1 VRTLNEIQ
9 QMVETYL
16 KNHESTLLSK
26 YTSIIVGG
34 KRPIHGREKSVEM
47 TLTTF
52 ERAEKCNALFLSEAG
67 SGKTA
72 LANELARMDTKRVY
86 LEVDFAR
93 LVVDLKDASD
103 LSGALKQMADE
114 IEDAMKEINISLVL
128 FFDEYHQLA
137 KISELALDGLKP
149 ILEKSGS
156 RGIRV
161 ICATTYEEFDKYLA
175 ENQAL
180 TERFQTIKLEQLTTD
195 VIIQILQD
203 FASDYITELPRD
215 LAKYIVDVTD
225 KYFPERSQPRKSKDV
240 VDAMIG
246 KIQYAGKTVS
256 KELVHEVLRDGYDVE
271 LDTTVNPF
279 EIAKLLNQRVFDQPN
294 ATQIV
299 EDSLQSQFAGFAR
312 KDKPKASW
320 LFCGKPAVGKTELA
334 KCVADLMVKGSN
346 NFIRMDMSDYSH
358 PDSVATFKNEL
369 TRKVWERPFSVI
381 LLDEVEKATR
391 GATLLLLQVLDEGY
405 LTNRFNRRVSFRNAY
420 VILTTNAGS
429 ELFNTIGDY
438 FNDGDG
444 DLSKDRSTLLP
455 VLKRALSANGGDEI
469 KFPPELLSRVDAII
483 PFAPLS
489 LETQKKIASSALD
502 KLAEETKQASNTSIV
517 FMNKDDLVDYITID
531 LVSKNVETLGG
542 AREVKGIVSSLVQ
555 TEIAKAVNRNP
566 NRDTLYVSVENM
578 ENSFARNTSILK
590 TLAYLKVS

>member
-1 VRTLNEIQ
+1 MRTLNEIQ
-9 QMVETYL
+9 EMVQTYL
-16 KNHESTLLSK
+16 SNHKNTLLSK
-26 YTSIIVGG
+26 YTSIIIGG
-34 KRPIHGREKSVEM
+34 KRPILGRDKSVDM

-72 LANELARMDTKRVY
+72 LANELARVDTNRVY

-114 IEDAMKEINISLVL
+114 IEDAMNELRVSMVL

-137 KISELALDGLKP
+137 KLSELALDGLKP
-149 ILEKSGS
+149 ILEKSGA

-195 VIIQILQD
+195 VIIQIIQG
-203 FASDYITELPRD
+203 FASDYMDLPYD
-215 LAKYIVDVTD
+215 LAKYIVEITD

-246 KIQYAGKTVS
+246 KITYAGKSVS
-256 KELVHEVLRDGYDVE
+256 KELVHEVLRDGYDIE

-279 EIAKLLNQRVFDQPN
+279 EIAEILNKQVFDQPN

-299 EDSLQSQFAGFAR
+299 EDNLQSQFAGFER

-334 KCVADLMVKGSN
+334 KCVANLMVRGSN

-369 TRKVWERPFSVI
+369 TRKVWERPFSVV

-444 DLSKDRSTLLP
+444 DLSKDRSTILP
-455 VLKRALSANGGDEI
+455 VLKRALSSNGGDEI

-489 LETQKKIASSALD
+489 LGTQKKIVSSALD
-502 KLAEETKQASNTSIV
+502 KLAEETKRVSNTSIV
-517 FMNKDDLVDYITID
+517 FTNKEDLIDFITID

-578 ENSFARNTSILK
+578 ANSFARNSSILN

>member
-1 VRTLNEIQ
+1 
-9 QMVETYL
+9 MVETYL
-16 KNHESTLLSK
+16 SNHKSTLLSK
-26 YTSIIVGG
+26 YTSIIIGG
-34 KRPIHGREKSVEM
+34 KRPILGRDKSVEM

-72 LANELARMDTKRVY
+72 LANELARVDTDRVY

-114 IEDAMKEINISLVL
+114 IEDAMNELRVSMVL

-137 KISELALDGLKP
+137 KLSELALDGLKP
-149 ILEKSGS
+149 ILEKSGA

-195 VIIQILQD
+195 VIIQIIQG
-203 FASDYITELPRD
+203 FASDYIDLPYD
-215 LAKYIVDVTD
+215 LAKYIVEITD

-246 KIQYAGKTVS
+246 KITYAGKSVS

-279 EIAKLLNQRVFDQPN
+279 EIAEILNKQIFDQPN

-299 EDSLQSQFAGFAR
+299 EDALQSQFAGFER

-334 KCVADLMVKGSN
+334 KCVANLMVRGSN

-369 TRKVWERPFSVI
+369 TRKVWERPFSVV

-444 DLSKDRSTLLP
+444 DLSKDRSTILP
-455 VLKRALSANGGDEI
+455 VLKRALSSSGGDEI

-489 LETQKKIASSALD
+489 LGTQKKIVSSALD
-502 KLAEETKQASNTSIV
+502 KLAEETKRVSNTSIV
-517 FMNKDDLVDYITID
+517 FTNKEDLIDFITID

-578 ENSFARNTSILK
+578 ANSFARNSSILK

>member
-1 VRTLNEIQ
+1 MRTLNEIQ

-16 KNHESTLLSK
+16 SNHKSTLLSK
-26 YTSIIVGG
+26 YTTIIIGG
-34 KRPIHGREKSVEM
+34 KRPVLGRDKSVEM

-72 LANELARMDTKRVY
+72 LANELARVDTDRVY

-114 IEDAMKEINISLVL
+114 IEDAMNELRVSMVL

-137 KISELALDGLKP
+137 KLSELALDGLKP
-149 ILEKSGS
+149 ILEKSGA

-195 VIIQILQD
+195 VIIQIIQG
-203 FASDYITELPRD
+203 FASDYMDLPYD
-215 LAKYIVDVTD
+215 LAKYIVEITD

-246 KIQYAGKTVS
+246 KISYAGKSVS

-279 EIAKLLNQRVFDQPN
+279 EIANILNKQVFDQPN

-299 EDSLQSQFAGFAR
+299 EDNLQSQFAGFER

-334 KCVADLMVKGSN
+334 KCVANLMVRGSN

-369 TRKVWERPFSVI
+369 TRKVWERPFSVV

-444 DLSKDRSTLLP
+444 DLSKDRSTILP
-455 VLKRALSANGGDEI
+455 VLKRALSSNGGDEI

-489 LETQKKIASSALD
+489 LGTQKKIVSSALD
-502 KLAEETKQASNTSIV
+502 KLAEETKRVSNTSIV
-517 FMNKDDLVDYITID
+517 FTNKEDLIDFITID

-555 TEIAKAVNRNP
+555 TEISKAVNRNP

-578 ENSFARNTSILK
+578 ANSFARNSSILK

>member
-1 VRTLNEIQ
+1 MRTLNEIQ
-9 QMVETYL
+9 EMVQTYL
-16 KNHESTLLSK
+16 SNHKSTLLSK
-26 YTSIIVGG
+26 YTSIIIGG
-34 KRPIHGREKSVEM
+34 KRPILGRDKSVDM

-72 LANELARMDTKRVY
+72 LANELARIDTDRVY

-114 IEDAMKEINISLVL
+114 IEDAMNELRVSMVL

-195 VIIQILQD
+195 VIIQIIQG
-203 FASDYITELPRD
+203 FASDYMDLPYD
-215 LAKYIVDVTD
+215 LAKYIVEITD

-246 KIQYAGKTVS
+246 KITYAGKSVS

-279 EIAKLLNQRVFDQPN
+279 EIANILNQQVFDQPN

-299 EDSLQSQFAGFAR
+299 EDNLQSQFAGFER

-334 KCVADLMVKGSN
+334 KCVANLMVRGSN

-369 TRKVWERPFSVI
+369 TRKVWERPFSVV

-444 DLSKDRSTLLP
+444 DLSKDRSTILP
-455 VLKRALSANGGDEI
+455 VLKRALSSNGGDEI

-489 LETQKKIASSALD
+489 LGTQKKIVSSALD
-502 KLAEETKQASNTSIV
+502 KLAEETKRVSNTSIV
-517 FMNKDDLVDYITID
+517 FTNKEDLIDFITID

-578 ENSFARNTSILK
+578 ANSFARNSSILK

>member
-1 VRTLNEIQ
+1 MRTLNEIQ
-9 QMVETYL
+9 QMVQTYL
-16 KNHESTLLSK
+16 SNHKSTLLSK
-26 YTSIIVGG
+26 YTSIIIGG
-34 KRPIHGREKSVEM
+34 KRPILGRDKSVDM

-72 LANELARMDTKRVY
+72 LANELARVDTNRVY

-114 IEDAMKEINISLVL
+114 IEDAMNELRVSMVL

-137 KISELALDGLKP
+137 KLSELALDGLKP
-149 ILEKSGS
+149 ILEKSGA

-195 VIIQILQD
+195 VIIQIIQG
-203 FASDYITELPRD
+203 FASDYMDLPYD
-215 LAKYIVDVTD
+215 LAKYIVEITD

-246 KIQYAGKTVS
+246 KITYAGKSVS

-279 EIAKLLNQRVFDQPN
+279 EIAEILNKQVFDQPN

-299 EDSLQSQFAGFAR
+299 EDNLQSQFAGFER

-334 KCVADLMVKGSN
+334 KCVANLMVRGSN

-369 TRKVWERPFSVI
+369 TRKVWERPFSVV

-444 DLSKDRSTLLP
+444 DLSKDRSTILP
-455 VLKRALSANGGDEI
+455 VLKRALSSNGGDEI

-489 LETQKKIASSALD
+489 LGTQKKIVSSALD
-502 KLAEETKQASNTSIV
+502 KLAEETKRVSNTSIV
-517 FMNKDDLVDYITID
+517 FTNKEDLIDFITID

-578 ENSFARNTSILK
+578 ANSFARNSSILK

>member
-1 VRTLNEIQ
+1 MRTLNEIQ
-9 QMVETYL
+9 EMVQTYL
-16 KNHESTLLSK
+16 SNHKSTLLSK

-34 KRPIHGREKSVEM
+34 KRPILGRDKSVDM

-72 LANELARMDTKRVY
+72 LANELARVDTDRVY

-114 IEDAMKEINISLVL
+114 IEDAMNELRVSMVL

-137 KISELALDGLKP
+137 KLSELALDGLKP
-149 ILEKSGS
+149 ILEKSGA

-195 VIIQILQD
+195 VIIQIIQG
-203 FASDYITELPRD
+203 FASDYMDLPYD
-215 LAKYIVDVTD
+215 LAKYIVEITD

-246 KIQYAGKTVS
+246 KITYAGKSVS

-279 EIAKLLNQRVFDQPN
+279 EIAEILNQHVFDQPN

-299 EDSLQSQFAGFAR
+299 EDNLQSQFAGFER

-334 KCVADLMVKGSN
+334 KCVANLMVRGSN

-369 TRKVWERPFSVI
+369 TRKVWERPFSVV

-444 DLSKDRSTLLP
+444 DLSKDRSTILP
-455 VLKRALSANGGDEI
+455 VLKRALSSNGGDEI

-489 LETQKKIASSALD
+489 LGTQKKIVSSALD
-502 KLAEETKQASNTSIV
+502 KLAEETKRVSNTSIV
-517 FMNKDDLVDYITID
+517 FTNKEDLIDFITID

-578 ENSFARNTSILK
+578 ANSFARNSSILK

>member
-1 VRTLNEIQ
+1 
-9 QMVETYL
+9 MVETYL
-16 KNHESTLLSK
+16 SNHKSTLLSK
-26 YTSIIVGG
+26 YTSIIIGG
-34 KRPIHGREKSVEM
+34 KRPILGRDKSVEM

-72 LANELARMDTKRVY
+72 LANELARVDTDRVY

-114 IEDAMKEINISLVL
+114 IEDAMNELRVSMVL

-137 KISELALDGLKP
+137 KLSELALDGLKP
-149 ILEKSGS
+149 ILEKSGA

-195 VIIQILQD
+195 VIIQIIQG
-203 FASDYITELPRD
+203 FASDYIDLPYD
-215 LAKYIVDVTD
+215 LAKYIVEITD

-246 KIQYAGKTVS
+246 KITYAGKSVS

-279 EIAKLLNQRVFDQPN
+279 EIAKTLNQHVFDQPN

-299 EDSLQSQFAGFAR
+299 EDALQGQFAGFER

-334 KCVADLMVKGSN
+334 KCIANLMVRGSN

-369 TRKVWERPFSVI
+369 TRKVWERPFSVV

-429 ELFNTIGDY
+429 ELFTTVGDY
-438 FNDGDG
+438 FNNGDG
-444 DLSKDRSTLLP
+444 DLSKDRSTILP
-455 VLKRALSANGGDEI
+455 VLKRALSSNGGDEI

-489 LETQKKIASSALD
+489 LGTQKKIVSSALD
-502 KLAEETKQASNTSIV
+502 KLAEETKRVSNTSIV
-517 FMNKDDLVDYITID
+517 FTNKEDLIDFITID
-531 LVSKNVETLGG
+531 LVPKNAETLGG

-578 ENSFARNTSILK
+578 ANSFARNSSILN

>member
-1 VRTLNEIQ
+1 MRTLNEIQ
-9 QMVETYL
+9 EMVETYL
-16 KNHESTLLSK
+16 SNHKSTLLSK
-26 YTSIIVGG
+26 YTTIIVGG
-34 KRPIHGREKSVEM
+34 KRPILGRDKSVEM

-72 LANELARMDTKRVY
+72 LANELARVDTDRVY

-114 IEDAMKEINISLVL
+114 IEDAMNELRVSMVL

-137 KISELALDGLKP
+137 KLSELALDGLKP

-195 VIIQILQD
+195 VIIQIIQG
-203 FASDYITELPRD
+203 FASDYIDLPYD
-215 LAKYIVDVTD
+215 LAKYIVEITD

-246 KIQYAGKTVS
+246 KITYSGKSVS

-279 EIAKLLNQRVFDQPN
+279 EIAEILNQHVFDQPN

-299 EDSLQSQFAGFAR
+299 EDNLQSQFAGFER

-334 KCVADLMVKGSN
+334 KCVANLMVRGSN

-369 TRKVWERPFSVI
+369 TRKVWERPFSVV

-444 DLSKDRSTLLP
+444 DLSKDRSTILP
-455 VLKRALSANGGDEI
+455 VLKRALSSSGGDEI

-489 LETQKKIASSALD
+489 LGTQKKIVSSALD
-502 KLAEETKQASNTSIV
+502 KLAEETKRVSNTSIV
-517 FMNKDDLVDYITID
+517 FTNKEDLIDFITID

-578 ENSFARNTSILK
+578 ANSFARNSSILK

>member
-1 VRTLNEIQ
+1 MRTLNEIQ
-9 QMVETYL
+9 EMVQTYL
-16 KNHESTLLSK
+16 SNHKSTLLSK

-34 KRPIHGREKSVEM
+34 KRPILGRDKSVEM

-72 LANELARMDTKRVY
+72 LANELARVDTNRVY

-114 IEDAMKEINISLVL
+114 IEDAMNELRVSMVL

-137 KISELALDGLKP
+137 KLSELALDGLKP
-149 ILEKSGS
+149 ILEKSGA

-195 VIIQILQD
+195 VIIQIIQG
-203 FASDYITELPRD
+203 FASDYMDLPYD
-215 LAKYIVDVTD
+215 LAKYIVEITD

-246 KIQYAGKTVS
+246 KISYAGKSVS

-279 EIAKLLNQRVFDQPN
+279 EIANILNQQVFDQPN

-299 EDSLQSQFAGFAR
+299 EDNLQSQFAGFER

-334 KCVADLMVKGSN
+334 KCVANLMVRGSN

-369 TRKVWERPFSVI
+369 TRKVWERPFSVV

-444 DLSKDRSTLLP
+444 DLSKDRSTILP
-455 VLKRALSANGGDEI
+455 VLKRALSSNGGDEI

-489 LETQKKIASSALD
+489 LGTQKKIVSSALD
-502 KLAEETKQASNTSIV
+502 KLAEETKRVSNTSIV
-517 FMNKDDLVDYITID
+517 FTNKEDLIDFITID

-578 ENSFARNTSILK
+578 ANSFARNSSILN

>member
-1 VRTLNEIQ
+1 
-9 QMVETYL
+9 MVETYL
-16 KNHESTLLSK
+16 SNHKSTLLSK
-26 YTSIIVGG
+26 YTSIIIGG
-34 KRPIHGREKSVEM
+34 KRPILGRDKSVDM

-72 LANELARMDTKRVY
+72 LANELARVDTNRVY

-114 IEDAMKEINISLVL
+114 IEDAMNELRVSMVL

-137 KISELALDGLKP
+137 KLSELALDGLKP
-149 ILEKSGS
+149 ILEKSGA

-195 VIIQILQD
+195 VIIQIIQG
-203 FASDYITELPRD
+203 FASDYMDLPYD
-215 LAKYIVDVTD
+215 LAKYIVEITD

-246 KIQYAGKTVS
+246 KISYAGKSVS

-279 EIAKLLNQRVFDQPN
+279 EIANILNKQVFDQPN

-299 EDSLQSQFAGFAR
+299 EDNLQSQFAGFER

-334 KCVADLMVKGSN
+334 KCVANLMVRGSN

-369 TRKVWERPFSVI
+369 TRKVWERPFSVV

-444 DLSKDRSTLLP
+444 DLSKDRSTILP
-455 VLKRALSANGGDEI
+455 VLKRALSSSGGDEI

-489 LETQKKIASSALD
+489 LGTQKKIVSSALD
-502 KLAEETKQASNTSIV
+502 KLAEETKRVSNTSIV
-517 FMNKDDLVDYITID
+517 FTNKEDLIDFITID

-578 ENSFARNTSILK
+578 ANSFARNSSILK

>member
-1 VRTLNEIQ
+1 MRTLNEIQ
-9 QMVETYL
+9 EMVETYL
-16 KNHESTLLSK
+16 SNHKSTLLSK
-26 YTSIIVGG
+26 YTTIIVGG
-34 KRPIHGREKSVEM
+34 KRPILGRDKSVEM

-72 LANELARMDTKRVY
+72 LANELARVDTDRVY

-114 IEDAMKEINISLVL
+114 IEDAMNELRVSMVL

-137 KISELALDGLKP
+137 KLSELALDGLKP
-149 ILEKSGS
+149 ILEKSGA

-195 VIIQILQD
+195 VIIQIIQG
-203 FASDYITELPRD
+203 FASDYIDLPYD
-215 LAKYIVDVTD
+215 LAKYIVEITD

-246 KIQYAGKTVS
+246 KISYAGKSVS

-279 EIAKLLNQRVFDQPN
+279 EIAEILNKQVFDQPN

-299 EDSLQSQFAGFAR
+299 EDNLQSQFAGFER

-334 KCVADLMVKGSN
+334 KCVANLMVRGSN

-369 TRKVWERPFSVI
+369 TRKVWERPFSVV

-444 DLSKDRSTLLP
+444 DLSKDRSTILP
-455 VLKRALSANGGDEI
+455 VLKRALSSSGGDEI

-489 LETQKKIASSALD
+489 LGTQKKIVSSALD
-502 KLAEETKQASNTSIV
+502 KLAEETKRVSNTSIV
-517 FMNKDDLVDYITID
+517 FTNKEDLIDFITID

-578 ENSFARNTSILK
+578 ANSFARNSSILK

>member
-1 VRTLNEIQ
+1 
-9 QMVETYL
+9 MVETYL
-16 KNHESTLLSK
+16 SNHKSTLLSK
-26 YTSIIVGG
+26 YTSIIIGG
-34 KRPIHGREKSVEM
+34 KRPILGRDKSVDM

-72 LANELARMDTKRVY
+72 LANELARVDTNRVY

-114 IEDAMKEINISLVL
+114 IEDAMNELRVSMVL

-137 KISELALDGLKP
+137 KLSELALDGLKP
-149 ILEKSGS
+149 ILEKSGA

-195 VIIQILQD
+195 VIIQIIQG
-203 FASDYITELPRD
+203 FASDYIDLPYD
-215 LAKYIVDVTD
+215 LAKYIVEITD

-246 KIQYAGKTVS
+246 KITYAGKSVS

-279 EIAKLLNQRVFDQPN
+279 EIANILNKQVFDQPN

-299 EDSLQSQFAGFAR
+299 EDNLQSQFAGFER

-334 KCVADLMVKGSN
+334 KCVANLMVRGSN

-369 TRKVWERPFSVI
+369 TRKVWERPFSVV

-444 DLSKDRSTLLP
+444 DLSKDRSTILP
-455 VLKRALSANGGDEI
+455 VLKRALSSSGGDEI

-489 LETQKKIASSALD
+489 LGTQKKIVSSALD
-502 KLAEETKQASNTSIV
+502 KLAEETKRVSNTSIV
-517 FMNKDDLVDYITID
+517 FTNKEDLIDFITID

-578 ENSFARNTSILK
+578 ANSFARNSSILK

>member
-1 VRTLNEIQ
+1 MRTLNEIQ

-16 KNHESTLLSK
+16 SNHKSTLLSK
-26 YTSIIVGG
+26 YTSIIIGG
-34 KRPIHGREKSVEM
+34 KRPILGRDKSVDM

-72 LANELARMDTKRVY
+72 LANELARVDTNRVY

-114 IEDAMKEINISLVL
+114 IEDAMNELRVSMVL

-137 KISELALDGLKP
+137 KLSELALDGLKP
-149 ILEKSGS
+149 ILEKSGA

-195 VIIQILQD
+195 VIIQIIQG
-203 FASDYITELPRD
+203 FASDYMDLPYD
-215 LAKYIVDVTD
+215 LAKYIVEITD

-246 KIQYAGKTVS
+246 KITYAGKSVS

-279 EIAKLLNQRVFDQPN
+279 EIANILNKQVFDQPN

-299 EDSLQSQFAGFAR
+299 EDNLQSQFAGFER

-334 KCVADLMVKGSN
+334 KCVANLMVRGSN

-369 TRKVWERPFSVI
+369 TRKVWERPFSVV

-444 DLSKDRSTLLP
+444 DLSKDRSTILP
-455 VLKRALSANGGDEI
+455 VLKRALSSNGGDEI

-489 LETQKKIASSALD
+489 LGTQKKIVSSALD
-502 KLAEETKQASNTSIV
+502 KLAEETKRVSNTSIV
-517 FMNKDDLVDYITID
+517 FTNKEDLIDFITID

-578 ENSFARNTSILK
+578 ANSFARNSSILK

>member
-1 VRTLNEIQ
+1 MRTLNEIQ
-9 QMVETYL
+9 EMVQTYL
-16 KNHESTLLSK
+16 ENHESTLLSK
-26 YTSIIVGG
+26 YTSIIIGG
-34 KRPIHGREKSVEM
+34 KRPILGRDKSVDM

-72 LANELARMDTKRVY
+72 LANELARIDVKRVY

-114 IEDAMKEINISLVL
+114 IEEAMNELKISLVL

-180 TERFQTIKLEQLTTD
+180 TERFQTIKLEQLTTE
-195 VIIQILQD
+195 VIIQIIQG
-203 FASDYITELPRD
+203 FASDYIDLPYD
-215 LAKYIVDVTD
+215 LAKYIVDITD

-246 KIQYAGKTVS
+246 KINYTGKAVS

-279 EIAKLLNQRVFDQPN
+279 EIANILNQQVFDQPN

-299 EDSLQSQFAGFAR
+299 EDALQGQFAGFER

-334 KCVADLMVKGSN
+334 KCIANLMVRGSN

-369 TRKVWERPFSVI
+369 TRKVWERPFSVV

-429 ELFNTIGDY
+429 ELFTTVGDY
-438 FNDGDG
+438 FNKGDG

-455 VLKRALSANGGDEI
+455 VLKRALSSSGGNEI

-489 LETQKKIASSALD
+489 LETQKKIVSSSLD
-502 KLAEETKQASNTSIV
+502 KLAEETKRVSNTSIV
-517 FMNKDDLVDYITID
+517 FTNKEDLIDFITID
-531 LVSKNVETLGG
+531 LVPKNTETLGG

-578 ENSFARNTSILK
+578 ANSFARNPSILK

>member
-1 VRTLNEIQ
+1 MRTLNEIQ
-9 QMVETYL
+9 EMVQTYL
-16 KNHESTLLSK
+16 SNHKSTLLSK
-26 YTSIIVGG
+26 YTSIIIGG
-34 KRPIHGREKSVEM
+34 KRPILGRDKSVDM

-72 LANELARMDTKRVY
+72 LANELARVDTNRVY

-114 IEDAMKEINISLVL
+114 IEDAMNELRVSMVL

-195 VIIQILQD
+195 VIIQIIQG
-203 FASDYITELPRD
+203 FASDYMDLPYD
-215 LAKYIVDVTD
+215 LAKYIVEITD

-246 KIQYAGKTVS
+246 KITYAGKSVS

-279 EIAKLLNQRVFDQPN
+279 EIANILNQQVFDQPN

-299 EDSLQSQFAGFAR
+299 EDNLQSQFAGFER

-334 KCVADLMVKGSN
+334 KCVANLMVRGSN

-369 TRKVWERPFSVI
+369 TRKVWERPFSVV

-405 LTNRFNRRVSFRNAY
+405 LTNRFNIRVSFRNAY

-444 DLSKDRSTLLP
+444 DLSKDRSTILP
-455 VLKRALSANGGDEI
+455 VLKRALSSSGGDEI

-489 LETQKKIASSALD
+489 LGTQKKIVSSALD
-502 KLAEETKQASNTSIV
+502 KLAEETKRVSNTSIV
-517 FMNKDDLVDYITID
+517 FTNKEDLIDFITID

-578 ENSFARNTSILK
+578 ANSFARNSSILK

>member
-1 VRTLNEIQ
+1 
-9 QMVETYL
+9 MVETYL
-16 KNHESTLLSK
+16 SNHKSTLLSK
-26 YTSIIVGG
+26 YTSIIIGG
-34 KRPIHGREKSVEM
+34 KRPILGRDKSVEM

-52 ERAEKCNALFLSEAG
+52 ARAEKCNALFLSEAG

-72 LANELARMDTKRVY
+72 LANELARVDTDRVY

-114 IEDAMKEINISLVL
+114 IEDAMNELRVSMVL

-137 KISELALDGLKP
+137 KLSELALDGLKP
-149 ILEKSGS
+149 ILEKSGA

-195 VIIQILQD
+195 VIIQIIQG
-203 FASDYITELPRD
+203 FASDYMDLPYD
-215 LAKYIVDVTD
+215 LAKYIVEITD

-246 KIQYAGKTVS
+246 KISYAGKSVS

-279 EIAKLLNQRVFDQPN
+279 EIAEILNKQVFDQPN

-299 EDSLQSQFAGFAR
+299 EDALQSQFAGFER

-334 KCVADLMVKGSN
+334 KCVANLMVRGSN

-369 TRKVWERPFSVI
+369 TRKVWERPFSVV

-444 DLSKDRSTLLP
+444 DLSKDRSTILP
-455 VLKRALSANGGDEI
+455 VLKRALSSNGGDEI

-489 LETQKKIASSALD
+489 LGTQKKIVSSALD
-502 KLAEETKQASNTSIV
+502 KLAEETKRVSNTSIV
-517 FMNKDDLVDYITID
+517 FTNKEDLIDFITID

-578 ENSFARNTSILK
+578 ANSFARNSSILK

>member
-1 VRTLNEIQ
+1 
-9 QMVETYL
+9 MVETYL
-16 KNHESTLLSK
+16 SNHKSTLLSK
-26 YTSIIVGG
+26 YTSIIIGG
-34 KRPIHGREKSVEM
+34 KRPILGRDKSVDM

-72 LANELARMDTKRVY
+72 LANELARVDTNRVY

-114 IEDAMKEINISLVL
+114 IEDAMNELRVSMVL

-137 KISELALDGLKP
+137 KLSELALDGLKP
-149 ILEKSGS
+149 ILEKSGA

-195 VIIQILQD
+195 VIIQIIQG
-203 FASDYITELPRD
+203 FASDYMDLPYD
-215 LAKYIVDVTD
+215 LAKYIVEITD

-246 KIQYAGKTVS
+246 KISYAGKSVS

-279 EIAKLLNQRVFDQPN
+279 EIANILNKQVFDQPN

-299 EDSLQSQFAGFAR
+299 EDNLQSQFAGFER

-334 KCVADLMVKGSN
+334 KCVANLMVRGSN

-369 TRKVWERPFSVI
+369 TRKVWERPFSVV

-444 DLSKDRSTLLP
+444 DLSKDRSTILP
-455 VLKRALSANGGDEI
+455 VLKRALSSNGGDEI

-489 LETQKKIASSALD
+489 LGTQKKIVSSALD
-502 KLAEETKQASNTSIV
+502 KLAEETKRVSNTSIV
-517 FMNKDDLVDYITID
+517 FTNKEDLIDFITID

-542 AREVKGIVSSLVQ
+542 AREVKGILSSLVQ

-578 ENSFARNTSILK
+578 ANSFARNSSILK

>member
-1 VRTLNEIQ
+1 
-9 QMVETYL
+9 MVETYL
-16 KNHESTLLSK
+16 SNHKSTLLSK
-26 YTSIIVGG
+26 YTSIIIGG
-34 KRPIHGREKSVEM
+34 KRPILGRDKSVDM

-72 LANELARMDTKRVY
+72 LANELARVDADRVY

-114 IEDAMKEINISLVL
+114 IEDAMNELRVSMVL

-137 KISELALDGLKP
+137 KLSELALDGLKP
-149 ILEKSGS
+149 ILEKSGA

-195 VIIQILQD
+195 VIIQIIQG
-203 FASDYITELPRD
+203 FASDYMDLPYD
-215 LAKYIVDVTD
+215 LAKYIVEITD

-246 KIQYAGKTVS
+246 KISYAGKSVS

-279 EIAKLLNQRVFDQPN
+279 EIAEILNKQVFDQPN

-299 EDSLQSQFAGFAR
+299 EDNLQSQFAGFER

-334 KCVADLMVKGSN
+334 KCVANLMVRGSN

-369 TRKVWERPFSVI
+369 TRKVWERPFSVV

-444 DLSKDRSTLLP
+444 DLSKDRSTILP
-455 VLKRALSANGGDEI
+455 VLKRALSSNGGDEI

-489 LETQKKIASSALD
+489 LGTQKKIVSSALD
-502 KLAEETKQASNTSIV
+502 KLAEETKRVSNTSIV
-517 FMNKDDLVDYITID
+517 FTNKEDLIDFITID

-578 ENSFARNTSILK
+578 ANSFARNSSILK

>member
-1 VRTLNEIQ
+1 MRTLNEIQ
-9 QMVETYL
+9 EMVQTYL
-16 KNHESTLLSK
+16 SNHESTLLSK
-26 YTSIIVGG
+26 YTSIIIGG
-34 KRPIHGREKSVEM
+34 KRPILGRDKSVDM

-72 LANELARMDTKRVY
+72 LANELARVDTNRVY

-114 IEDAMKEINISLVL
+114 IEDAMNELRVSMVL

-137 KISELALDGLKP
+137 KLSELALDGLKP
-149 ILEKSGS
+149 ILEKSGA

-195 VIIQILQD
+195 VIIQIIQG
-203 FASDYITELPRD
+203 FASDYMDLPYD
-215 LAKYIVDVTD
+215 LAKYIVEITD

-246 KIQYAGKTVS
+246 KISYAGKSVS

-279 EIAKLLNQRVFDQPN
+279 EIAEILNKQVFDQPN

-299 EDSLQSQFAGFAR
+299 EDNLQSQFAGFER

-334 KCVADLMVKGSN
+334 KCVANLMVRGSN

-369 TRKVWERPFSVI
+369 TRKVWERPFSVV

-444 DLSKDRSTLLP
+444 DLSKDRSTILP
-455 VLKRALSANGGDEI
+455 VLKRALSSNGGDEI

-489 LETQKKIASSALD
+489 LGTQKKIVSSALD
-502 KLAEETKQASNTSIV
+502 KLAEETKRVSNTSIV
-517 FMNKDDLVDYITID
+517 FTNKEDLIDFITID

-578 ENSFARNTSILK
+578 ANSFARNSSILK

>member
-1 VRTLNEIQ
+1 
-9 QMVETYL
+9 MVETYL
-16 KNHESTLLSK
+16 SNHKSTLLSK
-26 YTSIIVGG
+26 YTSIIIGG
-34 KRPIHGREKSVEM
+34 KRPILGRDKSVEM

-72 LANELARMDTKRVY
+72 LANELARVDTDRVY

-114 IEDAMKEINISLVL
+114 IEDAMNELRVSMVL

-137 KISELALDGLKP
+137 KLSELALDGLKP
-149 ILEKSGS
+149 ILEKSGA

-195 VIIQILQD
+195 VIIQIIQG
-203 FASDYITELPRD
+203 FASDYMDLPYD
-215 LAKYIVDVTD
+215 LAKYIVEITD

-246 KIQYAGKTVS
+246 KISYAGKSVS

-279 EIAKLLNQRVFDQPN
+279 EIAKILNKQVFDQPN

-299 EDSLQSQFAGFAR
+299 EYNLQSQFAGFER

-334 KCVADLMVKGSN
+334 KCVANLMVRGSN

-369 TRKVWERPFSVI
+369 TRKVWERPFSVV

-444 DLSKDRSTLLP
+444 DLSKDRSTILP
-455 VLKRALSANGGDEI
+455 VLKRALSSNGGDEI

-489 LETQKKIASSALD
+489 LGTQKKIVSSALD
-502 KLAEETKQASNTSIV
+502 KLAEETKRVSNTSIV
-517 FMNKDDLVDYITID
+517 FTNKEDLIDFITID

-578 ENSFARNTSILK
+578 ANSFARNSSILK

>member
-1 VRTLNEIQ
+1 MRTLNEIQ
-9 QMVETYL
+9 EMVQTYL
-16 KNHESTLLSK
+16 SNHKSTLLSK

-34 KRPIHGREKSVEM
+34 KRPILGRDKSVEM

-72 LANELARMDTKRVY
+72 LANELARVDTDRVY

-114 IEDAMKEINISLVL
+114 IEDAMNELRVSMVL

-137 KISELALDGLKP
+137 KLSELALDGLKP
-149 ILEKSGS
+149 ILEKSGA

-195 VIIQILQD
+195 VIIQIIQG
-203 FASDYITELPRD
+203 FASDYIDLPYD
-215 LAKYIVDVTD
+215 LAKYIVEITD

-240 VDAMIG
+240 VDSMIG
-246 KIQYAGKTVS
+246 KISYAGKSVS

-279 EIAKLLNQRVFDQPN
+279 EIAEILNQHVFDQPN

-299 EDSLQSQFAGFAR
+299 EDNLQSQFAGFER

-334 KCVADLMVKGSN
+334 KCVANLMVRGSN

-369 TRKVWERPFSVI
+369 TRKVWERPFSVV

-444 DLSKDRSTLLP
+444 DLSKDRSTILP
-455 VLKRALSANGGDEI
+455 VLKRALSSSGGDEI

-489 LETQKKIASSALD
+489 LGTQKKIVSSALD
-502 KLAEETKQASNTSIV
+502 KLAEETKRVSNTSIV
-517 FMNKDDLVDYITID
+517 FTNKEDLIDFITID

-578 ENSFARNTSILK
+578 ANSFARNSSILN

>member
-1 VRTLNEIQ
+1 MRTLNEIQ
-9 QMVETYL
+9 EMVQTYL
-16 KNHESTLLSK
+16 SNHKSTLLSK

-34 KRPIHGREKSVEM
+34 KRPILGRDKSVDM

-72 LANELARMDTKRVY
+72 LANELARVDTDRVY

-114 IEDAMKEINISLVL
+114 IEDAMNELRVSMVL

-137 KISELALDGLKP
+137 KLSELALDGLKP
-149 ILEKSGS
+149 ILEKSGA

-195 VIIQILQD
+195 VIIQIIQG
-203 FASDYITELPRD
+203 FASDYMDLPYD
-215 LAKYIVDVTD
+215 LAKYIVEITD

-246 KIQYAGKTVS
+246 KITYAGKSVS

-279 EIAKLLNQRVFDQPN
+279 EIAEILNQHVFDQPN

-299 EDSLQSQFAGFAR
+299 EDNLQSQFAGFER

-334 KCVADLMVKGSN
+334 KCVANLMVRGSN

-369 TRKVWERPFSVI
+369 TRKVWERPFSVV

-444 DLSKDRSTLLP
+444 DLSKDRSTILP
-455 VLKRALSANGGDEI
+455 VLKRALSSSGGDEI

-489 LETQKKIASSALD
+489 LGTQKKIVSSALD
-502 KLAEETKQASNTSIV
+502 KLAEETKRVSNTSIV
-517 FMNKDDLVDYITID
+517 FTNKEDLIDFITID

-578 ENSFARNTSILK
+578 ANSFARNSSILK

>member
-1 VRTLNEIQ
+1 MRTLNEIQ
-9 QMVETYL
+9 EMVQTYL
-16 KNHESTLLSK
+16 SNHKSTLLSK
-26 YTSIIVGG
+26 YTSIIIGG
-34 KRPIHGREKSVEM
+34 KRPILGRDKSVEM

-72 LANELARMDTKRVY
+72 LANELARVDTDRVY

-114 IEDAMKEINISLVL
+114 IEDAMNELRVSMVL

-137 KISELALDGLKP
+137 KLSELALDGLKP
-149 ILEKSGS
+149 ILEKSGA

-195 VIIQILQD
+195 VIIQIIQG
-203 FASDYITELPRD
+203 FASDYMDLPYD
-215 LAKYIVDVTD
+215 LAKYIVEITD

-246 KIQYAGKTVS
+246 KISYAGKSVS

-279 EIAKLLNQRVFDQPN
+279 KIAEILNQHVFDQPN

-299 EDSLQSQFAGFAR
+299 EDNLQSQFAGFER

-334 KCVADLMVKGSN
+334 KCVANLMVRGSN

-369 TRKVWERPFSVI
+369 TRKVWERPFSVV

-444 DLSKDRSTLLP
+444 DLSKDRSTILP
-455 VLKRALSANGGDEI
+455 VLKRALSSSGGDEI

-489 LETQKKIASSALD
+489 LGTQKKIVSSALD
-502 KLAEETKQASNTSIV
+502 KLAEETKRVSNTSIV
-517 FMNKDDLVDYITID
+517 FTNKEDLIDFITID
-531 LVSKNVETLGG
+531 MVSKNVETLGG

-578 ENSFARNTSILK
+578 ANSFARNSSILK

>member
-1 VRTLNEIQ
+1 MRTLNEIQ

-16 KNHESTLLSK
+16 SNHKSTLLSK
-26 YTSIIVGG
+26 YTSIIIGG
-34 KRPIHGREKSVEM
+34 KRPILGRDKSVEM

-72 LANELARMDTKRVY
+72 LANELARVDTDRVY

-114 IEDAMKEINISLVL
+114 IEDAMNELRVSMVL

-137 KISELALDGLKP
+137 KLSELALDGLKP
-149 ILEKSGS
+149 ILEKSGA

-195 VIIQILQD
+195 VIIQIIQG
-203 FASDYITELPRD
+203 FASDYIDLPYD
-215 LAKYIVDVTD
+215 LAKYIVEITD

-246 KIQYAGKTVS
+246 KITYAGKSVS

-279 EIAKLLNQRVFDQPN
+279 EIAKTLNQHVFDQPN

-299 EDSLQSQFAGFAR
+299 EDALQGQFAGFER

-334 KCVADLMVKGSN
+334 KCIANLMVRGSN

-369 TRKVWERPFSVI
+369 TRKVWERPFSVV

-429 ELFNTIGDY
+429 ELFTTVGDY
-438 FNDGDG
+438 FNNGDG
-444 DLSKDRSTLLP
+444 DLSKDRSTILP
-455 VLKRALSANGGDEI
+455 VLKRALSSNGGDEI

-489 LETQKKIASSALD
+489 LGTQKKIVSSALD
-502 KLAEETKQASNTSIV
+502 KLAEETKRVSNTSIV
-517 FMNKDDLVDYITID
+517 FTNKEDLIDFITID
-531 LVSKNVETLGG
+531 LVPKNAETLGG

-578 ENSFARNTSILK
+578 ANSFARNSSILN

>member
-1 VRTLNEIQ
+1 
-9 QMVETYL
+9 MVETYL
-16 KNHESTLLSK
+16 SNHKSTLLSK
-26 YTSIIVGG
+26 YTTIIIGG
-34 KRPIHGREKSVEM
+34 KRPILGRDKSVDM

-72 LANELARMDTKRVY
+72 LANELARVDTDRVY

-114 IEDAMKEINISLVL
+114 IEDAMNELRVSMVL

-137 KISELALDGLKP
+137 KLSELALDGLKP
-149 ILEKSGS
+149 ILEKSGA

-195 VIIQILQD
+195 VIIQIIQG
-203 FASDYITELPRD
+203 FASDYMDLPYD
-215 LAKYIVDVTD
+215 LAKYIVEITD

-246 KIQYAGKTVS
+246 KITYAGKSVS

-279 EIAKLLNQRVFDQPN
+279 EIAEILNKQVFDQPN

-299 EDSLQSQFAGFAR
+299 EDNLQSQFAGFER

-334 KCVADLMVKGSN
+334 KCIANLMVRGSN

-369 TRKVWERPFSVI
+369 TRKVWERPFSVV

-444 DLSKDRSTLLP
+444 DLSKDRSTILP
-455 VLKRALSANGGDEI
+455 VLKRALSSSGGDEI

-489 LETQKKIASSALD
+489 LGTQKKIVSSALD
-502 KLAEETKQASNTSIV
+502 KLAEETKRVSNTSIV
-517 FMNKDDLVDYITID
+517 FTNKEDLIDFITID

-578 ENSFARNTSILK
+578 ANSFARNSSILN

>member
-1 VRTLNEIQ
+1 MRTLNEIQ
-9 QMVETYL
+9 EMVQTYL
-16 KNHESTLLSK
+16 SNHKSTLLSK

-34 KRPIHGREKSVEM
+34 KRPILGRDKSVDM

-72 LANELARMDTKRVY
+72 LANELARVDTDRVY

-114 IEDAMKEINISLVL
+114 IEDAMNELRVSMVL

-137 KISELALDGLKP
+137 KLSELALDGLKP
-149 ILEKSGS
+149 ILEKSGA

-195 VIIQILQD
+195 VIIQIIQG
-203 FASDYITELPRD
+203 FASDYMDLPYD
-215 LAKYIVDVTD
+215 LAKYIVEITD

-246 KIQYAGKTVS
+246 KISYAGKSVS

-279 EIAKLLNQRVFDQPN
+279 EIAEILNKQVFDQPN

-299 EDSLQSQFAGFAR
+299 EDNLQSQFAGFER

-334 KCVADLMVKGSN
+334 KCVANLMVRGSN

-369 TRKVWERPFSVI
+369 TRKVWERPFSVV

-444 DLSKDRSTLLP
+444 DLSKDRSTILP
-455 VLKRALSANGGDEI
+455 VLKRALSSSGGDEI

-489 LETQKKIASSALD
+489 LGTQKKIVSSALD
-502 KLAEETKQASNTSIV
+502 KLAEETKRVSNTSIV
-517 FMNKDDLVDYITID
+517 FTNKEDLIDFITID

-578 ENSFARNTSILK
+578 ANSFARNSSILK

>member
-1 VRTLNEIQ
+1 
-9 QMVETYL
+9 MVETYL
-16 KNHESTLLSK
+16 SNHKSTLLSK
-26 YTSIIVGG
+26 YTSIIIGG
-34 KRPIHGREKSVEM
+34 KRPILGRDKSVDM

-72 LANELARMDTKRVY
+72 LANELARVDTNRVY

-114 IEDAMKEINISLVL
+114 IEDAMNELRVSMVL

-137 KISELALDGLKP
+137 KLSELALDGLKP
-149 ILEKSGS
+149 ILEKSGA

-195 VIIQILQD
+195 VIIQIIQG
-203 FASDYITELPRD
+203 FASDYMDLPYD
-215 LAKYIVDVTD
+215 LAKYIVEITD

-246 KIQYAGKTVS
+246 KITYAGKSVS

-279 EIAKLLNQRVFDQPN
+279 EIAEILNKQVFDQPN

-299 EDSLQSQFAGFAR
+299 EDNLQSQFAGFER

-334 KCVADLMVKGSN
+334 KCVANLMVRGSN

-369 TRKVWERPFSVI
+369 TRKVWERPFSVV

-444 DLSKDRSTLLP
+444 DLSKDRSTILP
-455 VLKRALSANGGDEI
+455 VLKRALSSNGGDEI

-489 LETQKKIASSALD
+489 LGTQKKIVSSALD
-502 KLAEETKQASNTSIV
+502 KLAEETKRVSNTSIV
-517 FMNKDDLVDYITID
+517 FTNKEDLIDFITID

-578 ENSFARNTSILK
+578 ANSFARNSSILK

>member
-1 VRTLNEIQ
+1 
-9 QMVETYL
+9 MVETYL
-16 KNHESTLLSK
+16 SNHKSTLLSK

-34 KRPIHGREKSVEM
+34 KRPILGRDKSVDM

-72 LANELARMDTKRVY
+72 LANELARVDTNRVY

-114 IEDAMKEINISLVL
+114 IEDAMNELRVSMVL

-137 KISELALDGLKP
+137 KLSELALDGLKP
-149 ILEKSGS
+149 ILEKSGA

-195 VIIQILQD
+195 VIIQIIQG
-203 FASDYITELPRD
+203 FASDYMDLPYD
-215 LAKYIVDVTD
+215 LAKYIVEITD

-246 KIQYAGKTVS
+246 KITYAGKSVS

-279 EIAKLLNQRVFDQPN
+279 EIAEILNKQVFDQPN

-299 EDSLQSQFAGFAR
+299 EDNLQSQFAGFER

-334 KCVADLMVKGSN
+334 KCVANLMVRGSN

-369 TRKVWERPFSVI
+369 TRKVWERPFSVV

-444 DLSKDRSTLLP
+444 DLSKDRSTILP
-455 VLKRALSANGGDEI
+455 VLKRALSSNGGDEI

-489 LETQKKIASSALD
+489 LGTQKKIVSSALD
-502 KLAEETKQASNTSIV
+502 KLAEETKRVSNTSIV
-517 FMNKDDLVDYITID
+517 FTNKEDLIDFITID

-578 ENSFARNTSILK
+578 ANSFARNSSILK